1 MRRCILVVGAAG
13 GEDGGMRLPRVVNEG
28 ESLHGCMSFCAG
40 FACVRRLVAKIHL
53 PRGEFRLFR
62 FPVVRARV
70 QALRK
75 SGTIES
81 AILDCPIIGGK
92 RKEKREKK
100 GEKRI
105 L

>member
-13 GEDGGMRLPRVVNEG
+13 GEDGGMRLPRVVTEG

-62 FPVVRARV
+62 FPMLCERV
-70 QALRK
+70 FNRCENQEQSSKQYWIVPL
-75 SGTIES
+75 
-81 AILDCPIIGGK
+81 
-92 RKEKREKK
+92 
-100 GEKRI
+100 
-105 L
+105 